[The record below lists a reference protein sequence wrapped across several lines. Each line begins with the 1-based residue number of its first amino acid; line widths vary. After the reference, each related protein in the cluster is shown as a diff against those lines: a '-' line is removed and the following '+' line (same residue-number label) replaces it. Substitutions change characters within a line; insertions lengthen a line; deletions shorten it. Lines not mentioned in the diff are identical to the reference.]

1 MDVARYMIEHP
12 DRGPGRGSAI
22 TGKSTHNQRI
32 ERLWRD
38 LFSGCIS
45 FFYNFFYSM
54 EDNSILNINSTV
66 DLCALHYVFSP
77 IIQKHLDMFRCGW
90 AQHKLRT
97 ERNRTPQ
104 QLWILGFHGAN
115 GEESALSGLNVCD
128 IEYKCI

>member
-1 MDVARYMIEHP
+1 MIEHP

-22 TGKSTHNQRI
+22 TGKSTHNQMI

-66 DLCALHYVFSP
+66 DLCALHYIFSNNT
-77 IIQKHLDMFRCGW
+77 K
-90 AQHKLRT
+90 T
-97 ERNRTPQ
+97 
-104 QLWILGFHGAN
+104 
-115 GEESALSGLNVCD
+115 S
-128 IEYKCI
+128 